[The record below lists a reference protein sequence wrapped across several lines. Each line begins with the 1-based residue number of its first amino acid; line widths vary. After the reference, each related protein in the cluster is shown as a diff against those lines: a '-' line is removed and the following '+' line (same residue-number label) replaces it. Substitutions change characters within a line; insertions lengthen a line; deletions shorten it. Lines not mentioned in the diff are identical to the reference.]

1 MQSLASST
9 TEVHEHVSCLTPAKA
24 RRRKRP
30 SLSPIKATSIKT
42 TPITLKPRTQSETL
56 PQKPS
61 APQPEEDLA
70 TASLDFD
77 EFSFWDA
84 ERRTMHGISGS
95 HMNALASY
103 LCANYNVVV
112 LQESLPFLI
121 LWCENG
127 PPLSNKRPFLIAGCI
142 AVWLGEGDPVPPD
155 ICVGNFGDLDPI
167 AIDDNIG
174 GSLKPYSM
182 PDDKTL
188 CRVLSEYFPEADGIA
203 YISHTIVVEFPRSD
217 EDSWYRRLL
226 ELPSSF
232 LNVAVG
238 LSYTNGPLLATEFKQ
253 LKAPNP
259 TTLKTIEED
268 DSDYVKNQGCF
279 FPGSMLQ
286 AKSGDQISAG
296 IAVQKGTDSRLTVA
310 FHCWGKEFL
319 EMPENLGDHNH
330 FTITQGETLVGSVI
344 ERIGFT
350 DIGLAKLKD
359 GVSFSNQFLDLPTSA
374 KKLLPLDEVGVM
386 DDFLFDSFVTGRQR
400 VKCLGKR
407 ILMKGKSKAV
417 LKGKPD
423 DLPGPGKYIDL
434 RQGVYATNSPEIHGY
449 PKVRE
454 GVCGSALVRSKR
466 ATDGSDRLEEG
477 EVAGFMHWS
486 DLQLKYYVSGNLMC
500 FADSVD
506 PLIEEGW
513 EVAHR

>member
-1 MQSLASST
+1 MQPLASST
-9 TEVHEHVSCLTPAKA
+9 TQVHEHVSCLTPVKA

-30 SLSPIKATSIKT
+30 SLSPTKAASVNT
-42 TPITLKPRTQSETL
+42 TPITLKLRTQSEIL
-56 PQKPS
+56 LQKPS
-61 APQPEEDLA
+61 APRPEEDLA
-70 TASLDFD
+70 TASLNFD

-84 ERRTMHGISGS
+84 ECRTMCSISKD
-95 HMNALASY
+95 HMNALVGY
-103 LCANYNVVV
+103 LCANYGIVM

-121 LWCENG
+121 LWCENS
-127 PPLSNKRPFLIAGCI
+127 PPPSNKRPFLIAGCI
-142 AVWLGEGDPVPPD
+142 TVWLGKGDSVPPD

-167 AIDDNIG
+167 EIDNSIG
-174 GSLKPYSM
+174 GSLKPYCM

-188 CRVLSEYFPEADGIA
+188 CRILSEYFPEANGIS

-217 EDSWYRRLL
+217 ADSWYRRLL
-226 ELPSSF
+226 ESPSGF
-232 LNVAVG
+232 LNVGVG
-238 LSYTNGPLLATEFKQ
+238 LSYTNGPLLATELKR

-259 TTLKTIEED
+259 TTLETIKED
-268 DSDYVKNQGCF
+268 DSDYVKSQGCF

-286 AKSGDQISAG
+286 AKSGNQISAG
-296 IAVQKGTDSRLTVA
+296 IHIQKGIDTRLTVA
-310 FHCWGKEFL
+310 FHSWDKEFL

-344 ERIGFT
+344 ERIGST

-374 KKLLPLDEVGVM
+374 KKLLPFDEVGIM

-400 VKCLGKR
+400 IKCLGKR
-407 ILMKGKSKAV
+407 IIMEGKSKAV
-417 LKGKPD
+417 LKGNPD
-423 DLPGPGKYIDL
+423 GLPEPRRYTEL
-434 RQGVYATNSPEIHGY
+434 RQGIYATNSPEIHGH

-466 ATDGSDRLEEG
+466 AADGSNRLEEG

-486 DLQLKYYVSGNLMC
+486 DLQLKYDVSGNLMC

-506 PLIEEGW
+506 SLIEEGW
-513 EVAHR
+513 RVA